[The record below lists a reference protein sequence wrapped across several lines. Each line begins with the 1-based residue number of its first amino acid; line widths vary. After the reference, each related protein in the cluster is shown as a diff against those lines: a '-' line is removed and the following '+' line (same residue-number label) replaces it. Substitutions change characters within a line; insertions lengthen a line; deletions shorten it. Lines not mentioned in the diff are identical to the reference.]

1 MNKQIKIYET
11 IEKERQELSEA
22 RAIAEAEAKENAS
35 IERNP
40 KWAPEET
47 PRWIQFKERM
57 KKLKG
62 SNN

>member
-1 MNKQIKIYET
+1 MKQGLSQKIN
-11 IEKERQELSEA
+11 I
-22 RAIAEAEAKENAS
+22 NGS

-62 SNN
+62 EA